1 MNNYFRFSVIVRD
14 IKVGVV
20 ALHVICPV
28 RVTVEEYNVMI
39 FFKELS
45 ETSFVLVALEIRNCI
60 EKTPVVINV
69 AFTKEGVAL
78 RSIEEGMEIEVNSLI
93 LVFFKHLFKPI
104 LLLIVYNLNE
114 QNVFVFNL
122 AEDNEYIAVCLFTRV
137 NEVIS
142 VICYV
147 KNTCRFVLG
156 KYADIYVCFP

>member
-1 MNNYFRFSVIVRD
+1 M
-14 IKVGVV
+14 
-20 ALHVICPV
+20 ICPV

-78 RSIEEGMEIEVNSLI
+78 WSIEEGMEIEVNSLI
-93 LVFFKHLFKPI
+93 LVFFKHCFKPI
-104 LLLIVYNLNE
+104 LLLVGYNLNE
-114 QNVFVFNL
+114 RNVCVFNL
-122 AEDNEYIAVCLFTRV
+122 AEENEYIAVCLFTRV

-142 VICYV
+142 VISYV